1 MAYDKN
7 YGFKHQGRPIK
18 AIADGVGHQWKT
30 KPEWVI
36 LYIMRWKD
44 PVLEVKKLLGNP
56 ALGTLGTIQVLG
68 DFYNWIGEEKFE
80 KPWKFNDLYT
90 NKDFKDH
97 VVTEYI
103 KHRKEQCI

>member
-1 MAYDKN
+1 MYDEN

-18 AIADGVGHQWKT
+18 AVATEEGHQWKT

-36 LYIMRWKD
+36 FYIMKWKD

-56 ALGTLGTIQVLG
+56 ALNTFATTTVLG
-68 DFYNWIGEEKFE
+68 DFYNWIGEEKLE
-80 KPWKFNDLYT
+80 KPWKYVDLYL
-90 NKDFKDH
+90 NKDFKHH

-103 KHRKEQCI
+103 KQAKEKYNG